1 MPEKEIEKL
10 QAEKEKV
17 ERQLAQEQHIHIK
30 YDGLGFIP
38 LDELMKK
45 RNSVTEVTPYPVKTQ
60 GFHHFLILLFY
71 DHSPIAELF
80 LFMCRCCILKWYS
93 IPIFQGGRRL

>member
-17 ERQLAQEQHIHIK
+17 ERQLAQEQHKIQRLENRTAYYEKRERRKRVQHIHIK
-30 YDGLGFIP
+30 YDGLGFIL

-45 RNSVTEVTPYPVKTQ
+45 ET
-60 GFHHFLILLFY
+60 
-71 DHSPIAELF
+71 A
-80 LFMCRCCILKWYS
+80 
-93 IPIFQGGRRL
+93 

>member
-1 MPEKEIEKL
+1 MSEKEIEKL

-17 ERQLAQEQHIHIK
+17 ERQLAQEQNKIQRFENRAAYYEKGERRKRVQHIHIK

-45 RNSVTEVTPYPVKTQ
+45 ET
-60 GFHHFLILLFY
+60 
-71 DHSPIAELF
+71 A
-80 LFMCRCCILKWYS
+80 
-93 IPIFQGGRRL
+93 

>member
-17 ERQLAQEQHIHIK
+17 ERQLAQEHHIIQRLENCAAYYEKGERRKRVPHIHSK

-38 LDELMKK
+38 LDELMN
-45 RNSVTEVTPYPVKTQ
+45 RKT
-60 GFHHFLILLFY
+60 
-71 DHSPIAELF
+71 A
-80 LFMCRCCILKWYS
+80 
-93 IPIFQGGRRL
+93 

>member
-17 ERQLAQEQHIHIK
+17 ERQLAQEQHKIQRLENHAAYSEKGARRKRVQHIHIK

-45 RNSVTEVTPYPVKTQ
+45 ET
-60 GFHHFLILLFY
+60 
-71 DHSPIAELF
+71 A
-80 LFMCRCCILKWYS
+80 
-93 IPIFQGGRRL
+93 

>member
-17 ERQLAQEQHIHIK
+17 ERRKRVQHIHIK

-45 RNSVTEVTPYPVKTQ
+45 VT
-60 GFHHFLILLFY
+60 
-71 DHSPIAELF
+71 A
-80 LFMCRCCILKWYS
+80 
-93 IPIFQGGRRL
+93 

>member
-17 ERQLAQEQHIHIK
+17 ERQLAQEQHNIQRLENCAAYYEKGERRKRVQHIHIK

-45 RNSVTEVTPYPVKTQ
+45 ET
-60 GFHHFLILLFY
+60 
-71 DHSPIAELF
+71 A
-80 LFMCRCCILKWYS
+80 
-93 IPIFQGGRRL
+93 